1 MKKQI
6 DFVGKRRIFIM
17 LSLAL
22 IILSLVSMFSKGFN
36 LGVEFTGGS
45 EIIIRIEDPN
55 FTEAQVR
62 KIVTP
67 LGEEFTMARITKVK
81 SLGDPPNISKF
92 SIVVSKIYEAKEKG
106 RVTEAI
112 NDALRKANVKGEIA
126 SFSETGGTAAEE
138 IKRGTWTAII
148 VATIVILLYITIR
161 FNFVFGVG
169 AIVALIHDVMITLG
183 FFSLSG
189 YEINVPAVAALL
201 TLIGYSLNDTIV
213 VCDRIRENMKRYRGR
228 SIESI
233 VNQSINE
240 VIVRTINTSLT
251 TFMVVF
257 MLFLFA
263 GKVIKPFAFGMV
275 IGTIVGTYSSLY
287 IAAPIVIKW
296 VRPR

>member
-6 DFVGKRRIFIM
+6 DFVGKRRIFIT
-17 LSLAL
+17 LSLVL
-22 IILSLVSMFSKGFN
+22 IILSLVSIFSKGFN

-138 IKRGTWTAII
+138 IKKGTWTAII

-183 FFSLSG
+183 FFSFSG

-287 IAAPIVIKW
+287 IAAPIVIRW
-296 VRPR
+296 VKPR

>member
-6 DFVGKRRIFIM
+6 DFVGKRRIFIT

-22 IILSLVSMFSKGFN
+22 IILSLVSIFSKGFN

-45 EIIIRIEDPN
+45 EIIVRIEDPN

-67 LGEEFTMARITKVK
+67 LGEEFTMARITRVK

-106 RVTEAI
+106 KVTEAI

-138 IKRGTWTAII
+138 IKKGTWTAII

-287 IAAPIVIKW
+287 IAAPIVIRW
-296 VRPR
+296 VKPR

>member
-6 DFVGKRRIFIM
+6 DFVGKRRIFIT

-22 IILSLVSMFSKGFN
+22 IILSLVSIFSKGFN

-62 KIVTP
+62 EIVTP
-67 LGEEFTMARITKVK
+67 LGEEFTMARITRVK

-92 SIVVSKIYEAKEKG
+92 SIVVSRIYEAKEKG
-106 RVTEAI
+106 KVTEAI
-112 NDALRKANVKGEIA
+112 NDALRKANVKGEIV

-257 MLFLFA
+257 MLLLFA

-287 IAAPIVIKW
+287 IAAPIVIRW
-296 VRPR
+296 VKPR

>member
-6 DFVGKRRIFIM
+6 DFVGKRRIFIT
-17 LSLAL
+17 LSLVL
-22 IILSLVSMFSKGFN
+22 IILSLVSIFSKGFN

-67 LGEEFTMARITKVK
+67 LGEEFTMARITRVK

-287 IAAPIVIKW
+287 IAAPIVIRW
-296 VRPR
+296 VKPR

>member
-1 MKKQI
+1 
-6 DFVGKRRIFIM
+6 
-17 LSLAL
+17 
-22 IILSLVSMFSKGFN
+22 
-36 LGVEFTGGS
+36 
-45 EIIIRIEDPN
+45 
-55 FTEAQVR
+55 
-62 KIVTP
+62 
-67 LGEEFTMARITKVK
+67 VK

-183 FFSLSG
+183 FFSFSG

-287 IAAPIVIKW
+287 IAAPIVIRW
-296 VRPR
+296 VKPR

>member
-6 DFVGKRRIFIM
+6 DFVGKRRIFIT

-22 IILSLVSMFSKGFN
+22 IILSLVSIFSKGFN

-138 IKRGTWTAII
+138 IKKGTWTAII

-287 IAAPIVIKW
+287 IAAPIVIRW
-296 VRPR
+296 VKPR

>member
-106 RVTEAI
+106 KVTEAI

-169 AIVALIHDVMITLG
+169 AIVALIHDVVITLG

-213 VCDRIRENMKRYRGR
+213 VCDRIRENMRRYRGR

-287 IAAPIVIKW
+287 IAAPIVIRW

>member
-6 DFVGKRRIFIM
+6 DFVGKRRIFIT

-22 IILSLVSMFSKGFN
+22 IILSLVSIFSKGFN

-106 RVTEAI
+106 KVTEAI

-287 IAAPIVIKW
+287 IAAPIVIRW
-296 VRPR
+296 VKPR

>member
-6 DFVGKRRIFIM
+6 DFVGKRKIFIM
-17 LSLAL
+17 LSLVL
-22 IILSLVSMFSKGFN
+22 IIISMISIFSKGFN

-45 EIIIRIEDPN
+45 EIIVRIEDPK
-55 FTEAQVR
+55 FTESQMR
-62 KIVTP
+62 KIVEP
-67 LGEEFTMARITKVK
+67 LGEEFAMARITKVE

-106 RVTEAI
+106 KITEAI
-112 NDALRKANVKGEIA
+112 NNALKKSNVKGEIV
-126 SFSETGGTAAEE
+126 SFSETGGVAAEE

-148 VATIVILLYITIR
+148 VATIVILLYITVR

-169 AIVALIHDVMITLG
+169 AIVALIHDVLITLG
-183 FFSLSG
+183 FFSFLG

-213 VCDRIRENMKRYRGR
+213 VCDRIRENMRKYRGR
-228 SIESI
+228 NIESI

-251 TFMVVF
+251 TLMVIL

-263 GKVIKPFAFGMV
+263 GKVIKPFAFGML
-275 IGTIVGTYSSLY
+275 IGTIIGTYSSLY

-296 VRPR
+296 VRTR

>member
-106 RVTEAI
+106 KVTEAI
-112 NDALRKANVKGEIA
+112 NDALRKANVKGEIV

-169 AIVALIHDVMITLG
+169 AIVALIHDVVITLG

-287 IAAPIVIKW
+287 IAAPIVIRW

>member
-6 DFVGKRRIFIM
+6 DFVGKRRIFIT
-17 LSLAL
+17 LSLVL
-22 IILSLVSMFSKGFN
+22 IILSLVSIFSKGFN

-287 IAAPIVIKW
+287 IAAPIVIRW
-296 VRPR
+296 VKPR

>member
-106 RVTEAI
+106 KVTEAI

-169 AIVALIHDVMITLG
+169 AIVALIHDVVITLG

-263 GKVIKPFAFGMV
+263 GKGIKPFAFGMV

-287 IAAPIVIKW
+287 IAAPIVIRW

>member
-6 DFVGKRRIFIM
+6 DFVGKRRIFIT
-17 LSLAL
+17 LSLVL
-22 IILSLVSMFSKGFN
+22 IILSLVSIFSKGFN

-45 EIIIRIEDPN
+45 EIIVRIEDPN

-106 RVTEAI
+106 KVTEAI

-287 IAAPIVIKW
+287 IAAPIVIRW
-296 VRPR
+296 VKPR

>member
-67 LGEEFTMARITKVK
+67 LGEEFTMARITRVK

-213 VCDRIRENMKRYRGR
+213 VCDRIRENMKRYRGK

-287 IAAPIVIKW
+287 IAAPIVIRW
-296 VRPR
+296 VKPR

>member
-106 RVTEAI
+106 KVTEAI

-169 AIVALIHDVMITLG
+169 AIVALIHDVVITLG

-213 VCDRIRENMKRYRGR
+213 VCDRIRENMKRYRGK

-287 IAAPIVIKW
+287 IAAPIVIRW
-296 VRPR
+296 VKPR

>member
-6 DFVGKRRIFIM
+6 DFVGKRRIFIT
-17 LSLAL
+17 LSLVL
-22 IILSLVSMFSKGFN
+22 IILSLVSIFSKGFN

-67 LGEEFTMARITKVK
+67 LGEEFTMARITRVK

-106 RVTEAI
+106 KVTEAI

-287 IAAPIVIKW
+287 IAAPIVIRW
-296 VRPR
+296 VKPR

>member
-6 DFVGKRRIFIM
+6 DFVGKRRIFIT

-22 IILSLVSMFSKGFN
+22 IILSLVSIFSKGFN

>member
-6 DFVGKRRIFIM
+6 DFVGKRKIFIM
-17 LSLAL
+17 LSLVL
-22 IILSLVSMFSKGFN
+22 IIISLISIFSKGFN

-45 EIIIRIEDPN
+45 EIIVRIEDPK
-55 FTEAQVR
+55 FTESQMR
-62 KIVTP
+62 KIVEP
-67 LGEEFTMARITKVK
+67 LGEEFAMARITRVK

-106 RVTEAI
+106 KITEAI
-112 NDALRKANVKGEIA
+112 NNALKKSNVEGEIV
-126 SFSETGGTAAEE
+126 SFSETGGVAAEE

-169 AIVALIHDVMITLG
+169 AIVALIHDVLITLG
-183 FFSLSG
+183 FFSFLG

-213 VCDRIRENMKRYRGR
+213 VCDRIRENMRKYRGR
-228 SIESI
+228 NIESI

-251 TFMVVF
+251 TLMVIL

-263 GKVIKPFAFGMV
+263 GKVIKPFAFGML
-275 IGTIVGTYSSLY
+275 IGTIIGTYSSLY

-296 VRPR
+296 VRTR

>member
-1 MKKQI
+1 MKKHI
-6 DFVGKRRIFIM
+6 DFVGKRRIFIL

-22 IILSLVSMFSKGFN
+22 IILSLVSIFSKGFN

-45 EIIIRIEDPN
+45 EIIVRIEDPN

-67 LGEEFTMARITKVK
+67 LGDEFTMARITRVK

-106 RVTEAI
+106 KVTESI
-112 NDALRKANVKGEIA
+112 NEALKKANVRGEIV

-138 IKRGTWTAII
+138 IKRGTWSAII

-169 AIVALIHDVMITLG
+169 AIVALIHDVVITLG

-213 VCDRIRENMKRYRGR
+213 VCDRIRENMRRYRGK

>member
-6 DFVGKRRIFIM
+6 DFVGKRRIFIT

-22 IILSLVSMFSKGFN
+22 IILSLVSIFSKGFN

-287 IAAPIVIKW
+287 IAAPIVIRW
-296 VRPR
+296 VKPR

>member
-45 EIIIRIEDPN
+45 EIIVRIEDPN

-62 KIVTP
+62 RIVTP

-81 SLGDPPNISKF
+81 SLGDPPSISKF

-106 RVTEAI
+106 KVTEAI
-112 NDALRKANVKGEIA
+112 NDVLRKANVKGEIV

-169 AIVALIHDVMITLG
+169 AIVALIHDVVITLG

-287 IAAPIVIKW
+287 IAAPIVIRW

>member
-6 DFVGKRRIFIM
+6 DFVGKRKIFIM
-17 LSLAL
+17 LSLVL
-22 IILSLVSMFSKGFN
+22 IIISMISIFSKGFN

-45 EIIIRIEDPN
+45 EIIVRIEDPK
-55 FTEAQVR
+55 FTESQMR
-62 KIVTP
+62 KIVEP
-67 LGEEFTMARITKVK
+67 LGEEFAMARITRVE

-106 RVTEAI
+106 KITEAI
-112 NDALRKANVKGEIA
+112 NNALKKSNVKGEIV
-126 SFSETGGTAAEE
+126 SFSETGGVAAEE

-148 VATIVILLYITIR
+148 VATIVILLYITVR

-169 AIVALIHDVMITLG
+169 AIVALIHDVLITLG
-183 FFSLSG
+183 FFSFLG

-213 VCDRIRENMKRYRGR
+213 VCDRIRENMRKYRGR
-228 SIESI
+228 NIESI

-251 TFMVVF
+251 TLMVIL

-263 GKVIKPFAFGMV
+263 GKVIKPFAFGML
-275 IGTIVGTYSSLY
+275 IGTIIGTYSSLY

-296 VRPR
+296 VRTR

>member
-6 DFVGKRRIFIM
+6 DFVGKRRIFIT
-17 LSLAL
+17 LSLVL
-22 IILSLVSMFSKGFN
+22 IILSLVSIFSKGFN

-45 EIIIRIEDPN
+45 EIIVRIEDPN

-287 IAAPIVIKW
+287 IAAPIVIRW
-296 VRPR
+296 VKPS

>member
-6 DFVGKRRIFIM
+6 DFVGKRRIFIT

-22 IILSLVSMFSKGFN
+22 IILSLVSIFSKGFN

-106 RVTEAI
+106 KVTEAI

-169 AIVALIHDVMITLG
+169 AIVALIHDVVITLG

-287 IAAPIVIKW
+287 IAAPIVIRW
-296 VRPR
+296 VKPR

>member
-6 DFVGKRRIFIM
+6 DFVGKRRIFIT
-17 LSLAL
+17 LSLVL
-22 IILSLVSMFSKGFN
+22 IILSLVSIFSKGFN

-106 RVTEAI
+106 KVTEAI

-287 IAAPIVIKW
+287 IAAPIVIRW
-296 VRPR
+296 VKPR

>member
-106 RVTEAI
+106 KVTEAI

-169 AIVALIHDVMITLG
+169 AIVALIHDVVITLG

-257 MLFLFA
+257 TLFLFA

-296 VRPR
+296 VRSR

>member
-22 IILSLVSMFSKGFN
+22 IILSLVTMFSKGFN

-45 EIIIRIEDPN
+45 EIIVRIEDPN

-81 SLGDPPNISKF
+81 SLGDPPSISKF

-106 RVTEAI
+106 KVTEAI
-112 NDALRKANVKGEIA
+112 NDVLRKANVKGEIV

-169 AIVALIHDVMITLG
+169 AIVALIHDVVITLG

-213 VCDRIRENMKRYRGR
+213 VCDRIRENMRRYRGR

-287 IAAPIVIKW
+287 IAAPIVIRW

>member
-6 DFVGKRRIFIM
+6 DFVGKRKIFIM
-17 LSLAL
+17 LSLVL
-22 IILSLVSMFSKGFN
+22 IIISLISIFSKGFN

-45 EIIIRIEDPN
+45 EIIVRIEDPN
-55 FTEAQVR
+55 FTESQMR
-62 KIVTP
+62 KIVEP
-67 LGEEFTMARITKVK
+67 LGEEFAMARITKVE

-106 RVTEAI
+106 KVTEAI
-112 NDALRKANVKGEIA
+112 NNALKKSNVKGEIV
-126 SFSETGGTAAEE
+126 SFSETGGVAAEE

-169 AIVALIHDVMITLG
+169 AIVALIHDVLITLG
-183 FFSLSG
+183 FFSFLG

-213 VCDRIRENMKRYRGR
+213 VCDRIRENMRKYRGR
-228 SIESI
+228 NIESI

-251 TFMVVF
+251 TLMVIL

-263 GKVIKPFAFGMV
+263 GKVIKPFAFGML
-275 IGTIVGTYSSLY
+275 IGTIIGTYSSLY

-296 VRPR
+296 VRTR

>member
-6 DFVGKRRIFIM
+6 DFVGKRRIFIT
-17 LSLAL
+17 LSLVL
-22 IILSLVSMFSKGFN
+22 IILSLVSIFSKGFN

-67 LGEEFTMARITKVK
+67 LGEEFTMARITRVK

-183 FFSLSG
+183 FFSFSG

-287 IAAPIVIKW
+287 IAAPIVIRW
-296 VRPR
+296 VKPR

>member
-106 RVTEAI
+106 KVTEAI

-169 AIVALIHDVMITLG
+169 AIVALIHDVVITLG

-287 IAAPIVIKW
+287 IAAPIVIRW
-296 VRPR
+296 VKPR